1 MNKHMTINWIGLGT
15 LVYQEVRRFV
25 RVSVQTLVTPWISA
39 LLYIAIFGAI
49 VGQGIADVKGV
60 RYIDFVLPG
69 ILTMSVIGAAFSH
82 SSSSLYIQR
91 FIRHIEELLVA
102 PLSHT
107 EMILGYVI
115 GAVARGVVV
124 GVGVLAIAVFFGA
137 AQVDYL
143 GTFILYLV
151 AVSAIF
157 GLVGVLVGLWANS
170 FEQLSALNTFVIMP
184 LSFVGGVFN
193 SIDMLPERF
202 QAIAQWNPFFYFVD
216 GIRYTMIGI
225 SEGSMLA
232 GAIMMSALIVVL
244 WGITFVLFERGWHLR
259 A

>member
-1 MNKHMTINWIGLGT
+1 MKKSIGINWIGLGT
-15 LVYQEVRRFV
+15 LVYQEIQRFV

-39 LLYIAIFGAI
+39 LLYVAVFGAI

-69 ILTMSVIGAAFSH
+69 ILTMSVIGAAFAH

-124 GVGVLAIAVFFGA
+124 GLGVLGIAVFFGA
-137 AQVDYL
+137 AHLSDL
-143 GTFILYLV
+143 FIFLLYMV
-151 AVSAIF
+151 AISAVF

-184 LSFVGGVFN
+184 LSFLGGVFN
-193 SIDMLPERF
+193 SVDMLPESF
-202 QAIAQWNPFFYFVD
+202 QTIAQWNPFFYFVD
-216 GIRYTMIGI
+216 GVRYSMIGI
-225 SEGSMLA
+225 SEGSMML
-232 GAIMMSALIVVL
+232 GGIMTAALIAVL
-244 WGITFVLFERGWHLR
+244 WVGTFVLFERGWHLR

>member
-1 MNKHMTINWIGLGT
+1 MTINWIGLGT
-15 LVYQEVRRFV
+15 LVYQEVRRFM

-69 ILTMSVIGAAFSH
+69 ILTMSVIGAAFAH

-91 FIRHIEELLVA
+91 FVRHIEELLVA

-107 EMILGYVI
+107 EMILGYII

-124 GVGVLAIAVFFGA
+124 GLGVLAIAVFFGA
-137 AQVDYL
+137 AHLSDL
-143 GTFILYLV
+143 PTFFFYVV
-151 AVSAIF
+151 AISAVF
-157 GLVGVLVGLWANS
+157 GLLGVLVGLWANS
-170 FEQLSALNTFVIMP
+170 FEQLNALNVFVIMP
-184 LSFVGGVFN
+184 LSFLGGVFN

-202 QAIAQWNPFFYFVD
+202 QTIAQWNPFFYFVD
-216 GIRYTMIGI
+216 GVRYSMIGI
-225 SEGSMLA
+225 SEGSMLV
-232 GAIMMSALIVVL
+232 GSVMMVSLIAVL
-244 WGITFVLFERGWHLR
+244 WIATFTLFERGWHLR